1 MMQACARKFTKIPWH
16 LIGLGK
22 QLLVTNLENGTQDTK
37 DMVERIGIMI
47 LMSLFIL
54 YSMPLRRLGRS
65 RNVGPY
71 MTSL

>member
-1 MMQACARKFTKIPWH
+1 MMQACARKFIKIPWH

-54 YSMPLRRLGRS
+54 YNICL
-65 RNVGPY
+65 
-71 MTSL
+71 